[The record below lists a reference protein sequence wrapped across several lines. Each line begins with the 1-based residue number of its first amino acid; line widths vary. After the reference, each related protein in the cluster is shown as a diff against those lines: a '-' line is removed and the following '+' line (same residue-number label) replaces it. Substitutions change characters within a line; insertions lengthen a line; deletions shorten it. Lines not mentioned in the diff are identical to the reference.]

1 MGKDEEVGFRHSQA
15 LLPHTHIPTTYN
27 TDPMLKH
34 LHISNYA
41 LIESLDIDLCDGFSV
56 ITGET
61 GAGKSILLGAI
72 GLITGGRAD
81 LTAIQSGKQR
91 CTLEATFDIHGY
103 HLESLFQEEDLDYD
117 PGECIIRRE
126 LTTNGKSRAFINDT
140 PTTVAT
146 LKRLGNYLIDIHSQ
160 HQNLLLG
167 QEDFQL
173 SVLDTVAASP
183 ALHRSYSEAY
193 AHWKATS
200 KALAKAST
208 ELEENRKDEDYL
220 RFLVT
225 ELADFRPEA
234 GEDDTLRQQCDTL
247 EHAQDIRMAMMQGY
261 GNLSDGDTPVTDTLR
276 QVRNMISSIQPYF
289 PHAVELAERLESCR
303 IELQDIADTM
313 ESEAEGIECDPEM
326 LERVQSRLNT
336 LYALEQK
343 HHVATSDELATLLA
357 DMQERLSQMDN
368 SDEYLDR
375 LRQEKA
381 AALAKVH
388 DMAKR
393 ITGTRTKAAK
403 KVEKAIIAML
413 KTLGMPNVRFAV
425 DMTPTEPG
433 ANGMDKVAF
442 LFSANPGAD
451 MQNISQV
458 ASGGETARVM
468 LSLKA
473 LLSNVTSLPTI
484 IFDEIDT
491 GVSGHIA
498 ESMARIMQQM
508 GQQGRQVISITHLP
522 QIAAMGS
529 HHYKVSKDVSDN
541 ETRSHITSLTN
552 DERVGEIANMLSGSN
567 VTPEAV
573 SNARALLGL

>member
-1 MGKDEEVGFRHSQA
+1 
-15 LLPHTHIPTTYN
+15 
-27 TDPMLKH
+27 MLKH

-41 LIESLDIDLCDGFSV
+41 LIEGLDIDLSDGFSV

-81 LTAIQSGKQR
+81 LTAIQTGKQR
-91 CTLEATFDIHGY
+91 CTLEATFDIHNY
-103 HLESLFQEEDLDYD
+103 HLEQFFQEEDLDYD
-117 PGECIIRRE
+117 PSECIIRRE

-183 ALHRSYSEAY
+183 ALHQSYATAY
-193 AHWKATS
+193 WHWRDTA
-200 KALAKAST
+200 KALAKAQA
-208 ELEENRKDEDYL
+208 ELENGRKDEDYL

-225 ELADFRPEA
+225 ELTDFRPEA

-261 GNLSDGDTPVTDTLR
+261 GSLSEGDAPVTDTLR
-276 QVRNMISSIQPYF
+276 QVRNLISSVQSYF
-289 PHAVELAERLESCR
+289 PHAEELAERLESCR

-313 ESEAEGIECDPEM
+313 ESEADGIECDPGE

-343 HHVATSDELATLLA
+343 HHVSTSDQLVTLLA
-357 DMQERLSQMDN
+357 EMQQRLDMMDN
-368 SDEYLDR
+368 SDEYLLQ
-375 LRQEKA
+375 LRQAEA
-381 AALAKVH
+381 EALAKVH
-388 DMAKR
+388 DLAKR
-393 ITGTRTKAAK
+393 ITDTRSKAAG
-403 KVEKAIIAML
+403 KVEKAIIATL
-413 KTLGMPNVRFAV
+413 KTLGMPNVRFSV
-425 DMTPTEPG
+425 SMTPTEPG
-433 ANGMDKVAF
+433 INGMDRVAF
-442 LFSANPGAD
+442 LFSANPGAA

-508 GQQGRQVISITHLP
+508 GLQGRQVISITHLP

-529 HHYKVSKDVSDN
+529 HHYRVSKDVSGN
-541 ETRSHITSLTN
+541 ETRSHITVLSP
-552 DERVGEIANMLSGSN
+552 DERVAEIANMLSGSN
-567 VTPEAV
+567 VTPEAIN
-573 SNARALLGL
+573 NARALLGL